1 MINLYRM
8 INKLKI
14 IDITPTYIFKT
25 YICWSI

>member
-14 IDITPTYIFKT
+14 IDITPINIFKT